1 MDKSVQAAI
10 LDYLQEK
17 KSSNTFKLARN
28 LGIERSKIVTELNK
42 MHDEGLIQFR
52 TGAVKFLGKPKVL
65 QREVAIQ
72 PEAIVQPEAP
82 ITTAEPAKN
91 ISQPTKAKS
100 KGRMIRK
107 DGLKSLVS
115 FQKKQIE
122 ELESQVQKL
131 RRKAVTVKTKIIR
144 KVIVRRIPA
153 KNEINEETSN
163 TKRSLNWISNINQL
177 SKPKVLEQKIEL
189 KRSQCIDSLKNSIS
203 QLEIP
208 EMLKKGG

>member
-1 MDKSVQAAI
+1 MDKNVQAAI
-10 LDYLQEK
+10 LDYLQEN

-28 LGIERSKIVTELNK
+28 LGIDRSKIVRELNK
-42 MHDEGLIQFR
+42 MHEEGLIQFR
-52 TGAVKFLGKPKVL
+52 TGAVRLLGKPKVL
-65 QREVAIQ
+65 QPEVI
-72 PEAIVQPEAP
+72 IP
-82 ITTAEPAKN
+82 IK
-91 ISQPTKAKS
+91 KAKS
-100 KGRMIRK
+100 KGRTIRQ

-122 ELESQVQKL
+122 ELERQVQKL
-131 RRKAVTVKTKIIR
+131 RRKAATVKTKIIR

-153 KNEINEETSN
+153 KRIPAKNELSKETSP
-163 TKRSLNWISNINQL
+163 NWLSNISQL

-189 KRSQCIDSLKNSIS
+189 KRSQCLDRLKNDIS